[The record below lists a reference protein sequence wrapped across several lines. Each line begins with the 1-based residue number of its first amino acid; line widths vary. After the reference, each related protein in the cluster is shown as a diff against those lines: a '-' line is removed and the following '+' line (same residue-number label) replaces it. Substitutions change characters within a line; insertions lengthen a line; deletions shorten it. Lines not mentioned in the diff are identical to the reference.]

1 MPSKQLRY
9 IIYLHELVLLVLYY
23 DILLAYKG
31 VLNCG
36 YPKWM
41 VYKGKSIY
49 KWMRTGGTPIS
60 GNLHMMYHI
69 FGWISRPHVPQKT
82 GHWDGNWIRGNIPPL
97 AV

>member
-1 MPSKQLRY
+1 
-9 IIYLHELVLLVLYY
+9 
-23 DILLAYKG
+23 
-31 VLNCG
+31 
-36 YPKWM
+36 M

-82 GHWDGNWIRGNIPPL
+82 GHWDGNWMGIGFEETSPPWPYDK
-97 AV
+97 VISGW